1 MPCKEKKKDKNML
14 RIFLYPSFFK
24 SQHTVHY
31 SIESWSNLS
40 WTVIIILWKP
50 WTAMGQTISS
60 VLLQQ
65 CTEYSFSHNHKLFTS
80 LSRNAF
86 TSYHDKTKPCSY
98 LLLKEI
104 NSALPA
110 CVHNI
115 LTSVATDVRLRS
127 ALYWSVHQNEHLFCM
142 YFFGTPCKQALTLV
156 VFKKKFPQ
164 ANKKL

>member
-115 LTSVATDVRLRS
+115 LTIVATDFSCKCQIEECSLLIS
-127 ALYWSVHQNEHLFCM
+127 ASERTFVLYVLFWHTM
-142 YFFGTPCKQALTLV
+142 QTSTDVGSF
-156 VFKKKFPQ
+156 
-164 ANKKL
+164 